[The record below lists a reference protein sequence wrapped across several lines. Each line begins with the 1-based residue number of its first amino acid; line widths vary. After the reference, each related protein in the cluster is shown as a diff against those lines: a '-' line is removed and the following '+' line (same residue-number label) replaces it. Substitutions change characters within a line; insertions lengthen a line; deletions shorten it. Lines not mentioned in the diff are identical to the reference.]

1 MGLAVLNGMEKLT
14 NTIKASEKPR
24 RTVARKG
31 TARDVMT
38 VDPETVSAESSL
50 YDAASVMAELGVR
63 HLPVTDAAGRL
74 IGMLSDR
81 DVRTTLGDPMEALR
95 GREDSDVTVADA
107 MRPDPLSESLEAS
120 VDALATILAD
130 EKIGAIPIV
139 DEGDRP
145 VGIVSYVD
153 LLSWYAKNRG

>member
-1 MGLAVLNGMEKLT
+1 MDKQT
-14 NTIKASEKPR
+14 TTSKASEKPR

-38 VDPETVSAESSL
+38 VDPETISAESSL

-81 DVRTTLGDPMEALR
+81 DVRTTLGEPMEALR
-95 GREDSDVTVADA
+95 GREDSDVTVSDA
-107 MRPDPLSESLEAS
+107 MRADPLSESLETS
-120 VDALATILAD
+120 VDALAMILAD

>member
-1 MGLAVLNGMEKLT
+1 MNKLT
-14 NTIKASEKPR
+14 TTTKAPEKPR

-63 HLPVTDAAGRL
+63 HLPVTDATGRL

-107 MRPDPLSESLEAS
+107 MRADPLSESLETS
-120 VDALATILAD
+120 VDALAMILAD

>member
-1 MGLAVLNGMEKLT
+1 MDKQT
-14 NTIKASEKPR
+14 TTSKASEKPR

-38 VDPETVSAESSL
+38 VDPETISAESSL

-107 MRPDPLSESLEAS
+107 MRADPLSESLETS